1 METANR
7 HKLLWEDKNNGLIT
21 GVEDVISFENDQ
33 ILLKTNMG
41 TLSITGKDFQVR
53 YFSVEQHE
61 IALSGEPACLKY
73 SNRGKEKGET
83 ALHRLL
89 K

>member
-1 METANR
+1 METANK

-21 GVEDVISFENDQ
+21 GVEDVISFESDQ
-33 ILLKTNMG
+33 ILLKTNLG

-61 IALSGEPACLKY
+61 IALSGDPVCLKY
-73 SNRGKEKGET
+73 SNQMKGKGKN
-83 ALHRLL
+83 ALSRLL